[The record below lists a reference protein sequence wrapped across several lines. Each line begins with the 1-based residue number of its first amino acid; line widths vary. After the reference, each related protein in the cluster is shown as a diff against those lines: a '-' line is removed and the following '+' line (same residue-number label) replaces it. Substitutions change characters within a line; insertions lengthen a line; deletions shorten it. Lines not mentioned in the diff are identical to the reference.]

1 MAYMIKNNNKMI
13 NEITII
19 GEKVGK
25 RKADRML

>member
-13 NEITII
+13 NEIIII